1 MTGFLTAC
9 DPGTDRPRPERR
21 SWNYRLGRSVVL
33 HYRSCLLLV
42 MALTTFNVFWHL
54 STTAISSLDEARYG
68 VAASEMLNA
77 HELLVPTYGGRT
89 EYWNLKPPLG
99 YWLIEAS
106 YVLFGRSVWALRL
119 TSALCACSVVLLT
132 MSWCRRRFGRRA
144 AILAGVMVA
153 TCFGFLS
160 NHGARSGDLDAALT
174 LIVML
179 ALFQVP
185 SLRSSA
191 TSRLMW
197 SLLLALGFLLKSFA
211 ILPFALA
218 ATIYLAW
225 SGGERIPWWR
235 WMPAIVLFVGIVGGW
250 ALMRTIEDGT
260 PYFVIRMSYE
270 DLFMRATHAIDHNSY
285 APWGYAAALLDRFAP
300 WPILILLGWCVRR
313 SAVQARTQQSAG
325 RLLLLWALVP
335 LCLFSLARTQHH
347 WYLDPTYPAWAMLAA
362 IALLK
367 VSRCM
372 QLEFNRIILLCLTVL
387 ALLGCEWRFLQRLAT
402 RDQMPKSQLFLASL
416 ADCRDVRH
424 ERLYTTFPLSHS
436 ERFLLQVVD
445 GFDVRE
451 PTPDAD
457 NTILPQPRL
466 GLVLVSKHP
475 ELGGFTYPYS
485 NPAVVAQSA
494 DYLLVDGHASAGWL
508 SSNAGPD
515 VYGPALRCEPFDG
528 GLPEAMGASSKAGV
542 RLPMKDPVE

>member
-1 MTGFLTAC
+1 MIGLFAA
-9 DPGTDRPRPERR
+9 DPGKDRLRPERR
-21 SWNYRLGRSVVL
+21 SWNYRLGRLVVS
-33 HYRSCLLLV
+33 HYWPCVLLV
-42 MALTTFNVFWHL
+42 MALTTFNVFWRL
-54 STTAISSLDEARYG
+54 STTAIASMDEGRYG

-106 YVLFGRSVWALRL
+106 YTLFGRTAWALRF
-119 TSALCACSVVLLT
+119 TSALCAWGVVMLT
-132 MSWCRRRFGRRA
+132 MTLCRRRFGRRA

-174 LIVML
+174 LLMTL

-185 SLRSSA
+185 NLRDSP
-191 TSRLMW
+191 TSRLIW

-218 ATIYLAW
+218 SIIYLAW
-225 SGGERIPWWR
+225 SSGERIPWWR
-235 WMPAIVLFVGIVGGW
+235 WMPAVALFVAIVGGW
-250 ALMRTIEDGT
+250 ALMRTLEEGT

-270 DLFMRATHAIDHNSY
+270 DLFMRATHSIDDGSY
-285 APWGYAAALLDRFAP
+285 VPWGYTGALLDRFAP
-300 WPILILLGWCVRR
+300 WPIVVLLGWCVRR
-313 SAVQARTQQSAG
+313 SAVQARTHQSDW

-347 WYLDPTYPAWAMLAA
+347 WYLDPTYPAWAILAA
-362 IALLK
+362 VALLK
-367 VSRCM
+367 VLKYMR
-372 QLEFNRIILLCLTVL
+372 LEFNRVILVCVTVL
-387 ALLGCEWRFLQRLAT
+387 ALLGCEWRFVQRVAT
-402 RDQMPKSQLFLASL
+402 RDRMPDSQRFLASL

-445 GFDVRE
+445 GFDVQE
-451 PTPDAD
+451 PTPDRD
-457 NTILPQPRL
+457 DTILAQPRL
-466 GLVLVSKHP
+466 GLVLVSKHS
-475 ELGGFTYPYS
+475 ELAAFSYSYS
-485 NPAVVAQSA
+485 NPAVLAQGA
-494 DYLLVDGHASAGWL
+494 GYLLVDGHASASWL

-515 VYGPALRCEPFDG
+515 VYGPALKCERFDG
-528 GLPEAMGASSKAGV
+528 GVREAMGVSGKAGV
-542 RLPMKDPVE
+542 SPSEKELPE